1 MINILLNSARI
12 VFLVYFEMFY
22 MIKNVAFFNVH
33 SDVSR
38 FFSFFLFSFFKGK
51 MILQRVKHFPPFF
64 SVCSS
69 FTFINRFI
77 FVNNFYHDKL
87 TEPFSGY
94 RKASSLGRGN
104 ILGNASNSHLST
116 KIALFLLE
124 IRIFTLNTYRMFYY
138 NTAFLLL
145 ILKLENS

>member
-12 VFLVYFEMFY
+12 VFLFYFEMFY
-22 MIKNVAFFNVH
+22 IIKNIALFNVH
-33 SDVSR
+33 SDVSC

-51 MILQRVKHFPPFF
+51 VISQRVKALPPLF

-69 FTFINRFI
+69 FTYIKRFI

-87 TEPFSGY
+87 TEPLSGH

-104 ILGNASNSHLST
+104 ILRNASNSRLST

-124 IRIFTLNTYRMFYY
+124 IRIFTSNMYRMFYY

-145 ILKLENS
+145 VLELENS

>member
-1 MINILLNSARI
+1 
-12 VFLVYFEMFY
+12 MFTA
-22 MIKNVAFFNVH
+22 MF
-33 SDVSR
+33 R
-38 FFSFFLFSFFKGK
+38 CFFSFFFFFHFLREKRYSRGLK
-51 MILQRVKHFPPFF
+51 NFPPFF

-69 FTFINRFI
+69 FTYIKRFI

-87 TEPFSGY
+87 TEPHSGY

-104 ILGNASNSHLST
+104 ILGNASNSRLST

-124 IRIFTLNTYRMFYY
+124 IRIFTLNTYHMFYC

-145 ILKLENS
+145 LLKLENS

>member
-1 MINILLNSARI
+1 MFTVMFRVS
-12 VFLVYFEMFY
+12 FL
-22 MIKNVAFFNVH
+22 
-33 SDVSR
+33 
-38 FFSFFLFSFFKGK
+38 FFLFSFFKGK
-51 MILQRVKHFPPFF
+51 MILQRVKHLPHFF
-64 SVCSS
+64 SVCPS

-104 ILGNASNSHLST
+104 ILGNASNSRLST
-116 KIALFLLE
+116 KIVLFLLK

-145 ILKLENS
+145 VLKLENS